1 MSKYEAI
8 ILCGGK
14 GTRVSKY
21 TKKIPKCLIKIHGKP
36 FLYYQLKYLK
46 KNNINNVILST
57 GYLTNKIEYFVKNIN
72 FIDIK
77 IKKDGK
83 KLLGTGGAILN
94 CLKFLKTN
102 FFVIYGDSYLNF
114 NLKKLIRQKNNSTMA
129 IYRNYNKFDK
139 SNVKIDKSNNVI
151 YYRKNNNLKL
161 QYIDYG
167 ASYINKSIF
176 KNVKKNVKFDLSE
189 LFENISRDKMLK
201 GYKVKKRFYEIGSY
215 TGIKELKKFLKNK

>member
-83 KLLGTGGAILN
+83 KLLGTGGAIFN

-114 NLKKLIRQKNNSTMA
+114 NLTKLIKQKKNPTMA

-139 SNVKIDKSNNVI
+139 SNVKIDKNNNII